1 MAIKFQPE
9 IGSILLCDF
18 EGQIPEMT
26 KKRPVIILASVSPRL
41 CLVAPLST
49 TDPEEQQ
56 PWHCLINTPITLPA
70 PYDSK
75 VHWLK
80 GDMVAA
86 VGFQRLSMPSKG
98 KDRFGNRL
106 YVKLRLSVSEMH
118 QVRRCVAAAIGIS
131 PLDFQ
136 SE

>member
-9 IGSILLCDF
+9 IGSILLCEF
-18 EGQIPEMT
+18 SGIEPEMT
-26 KKRPVIILASVSPRL
+26 KKRPAIILSSVSPRL

-56 PWHCLINTPITLPA
+56 PWHCLINTPKTLPA

-80 GDMVAA
+80 GDMVSA
-86 VGFQRLSMPSKG
+86 VGFQRLFVPSKR
-98 KDRFGNRL
+98 KRQIRNRL
-106 YVKLRLSVSEMH
+106 YDKTQVKR
-118 QVRRCVAAAIGIS
+118 I
-131 PLDFQ
+131 
-136 SE
+136 

>member
-9 IGSILLCDF
+9 IGSILLCEF
-18 EGQIPEMT
+18 SGIEPEMT
-26 KKRPVIILASVSPRL
+26 KKRPVIILSSVSPRL

-56 PWHCLINTPITLPA
+56 PWHCLINTPKTLPA

-80 GDMVAA
+80 GDMISA
-86 VGFQRLSMPSKG
+86 VGFQRLFMMKNSMEVLLLPP
-98 KDRFGNRL
+98 FL
-106 YVKLRLSVSEMH
+106 
-118 QVRRCVAAAIGIS
+118 
-131 PLDFQ
+131 
-136 SE
+136 